1 MARLLSSQ
9 RLEGGQFSLPL
20 ALGRGEQTTQR
31 LRVWALGAALPGFEC
46 QPRGS
51 LSCLSFLGGFS
62 KDDGDGRG
70 KPQLWAEAQS

>member
-9 RLEGGQFSLPL
+9 GLEGGWFSLPL

-31 LRVWALGAALPGFEC
+31 LSVWAPGATLSGFEC
-46 QPRGS
+46 QPHGS

-62 KDDGDGRG
+62 RDDGDGRG